1 MFCLRLYTVYKFFLD
16 INIDSIY
23 HGIMHLI
30 EGKGFRGGVH
40 PPDGKELSKGK
51 AIVILPAPEKVIIP
65 LSQHIGAPAESL
77 VKIGDL
83 VKKGDMIGEAK
94 GFVSVPVHASISGKV
109 TAVANFPHSAG
120 KSLPAIQIESD
131 GLDEWSENIKENS
144 NYKNLSP
151 EEIKTIIQNAGIV
164 GMGGAAF
171 PTHVKLSPP
180 ANKKINTLIING
192 AECEPYLT
200 ADHRLMLEEPQ
211 KVLEGAVI
219 IARVLSVKDIY
230 IGIEDNKPDAIK
242 VLADAT
248 SLYEGVKV
256 VSLKVM
262 YPQGGE
268 KQLIKAVTGKEVPSG
283 GLPMDVG
290 ILVQNVATVA
300 AVYDAMRFGIPL
312 IERIVT
318 VTGSGVKEP
327 GNFRARIG
335 TSSFKLIEAAHGFK
349 SEIGK
354 VISGG
359 PMMGMAQ
366 YTLDVP
372 VVKGMSGLLYLPQNE
387 VENAAFDACI
397 RCGRCVAVC
406 PMGLLPNML
415 GIYAELDRFEDA
427 EKTNLMD
434 CIECGSCS
442 YVCPSKRPLVHLIRY
457 AKADVIA
464 KRKKAA

>member
-1 MFCLRLYTVYKFFLD
+1 MQ
-16 INIDSIY
+16 
-23 HGIMHLI
+23 LI
-30 EGKGFRGGVH
+30 RGKGFKGGVH
-40 PPDGKELSKGK
+40 PSDGKELSRAK
-51 AIVILPAPEKVIIP
+51 AVVNLPPPEKVIIP

-77 VKIGDL
+77 VKVGDL
-83 VKKGDMIGEAK
+83 VKKGDKIGEAK

-109 TAVANFPHSAG
+109 TAVANFPHPAG

-131 GLDEWSENIKENS
+131 GLDEWSENVKENPD
-144 NYKNLSP
+144 YKSLSP
-151 EEIKTIIQNAGIV
+151 EEIKSLIQNAGIV

-180 ANKKINTLIING
+180 ANKKIDTLIING

-211 KVLEGAVI
+211 KVLEGAAIV
-219 IARVLSVKDIY
+219 ARALSIKNIY
-230 IGIEDNKPDAIK
+230 IGIEDNKQDAIK
-242 VLADAT
+242 VLADAAKE
-248 SLYEGVKV
+248 YEGIKV

-268 KQLIKAVTGKEVPSG
+268 KQLINAVTGKEVPSG

-290 ILVQNVATVA
+290 IVVQNVATVA
-300 AVYDAMRFGIPL
+300 AVYDAVRFGRPL

-327 GNFRARIG
+327 GNFRVRIG
-335 TSSFKLIEAAHGFK
+335 TSSLKLIEAVHGFK
-349 SEIGK
+349 VEIGK

-359 PMMGMAQ
+359 PMMGMTQ
-366 YTLDVP
+366 HTLDVP
-372 VVKGMSGLLYLPQNE
+372 VVKGMSGLLFLPQNE
-387 VENAAFDACI
+387 VESYTPEACV

-427 EKTNLMD
+427 EKISIMD
-434 CIECGSCS
+434 CMECGSCA

-457 AKADVIA
+457 AKADIMA

>member
-1 MFCLRLYTVYKFFLD
+1 MLIIDFKKDKSYYAQMQLMKGKKF
-16 INIDSIY
+16 
-23 HGIMHLI
+23 
-30 EGKGFRGGVH
+30 KGGVH
-40 PPDGKELSKGK
+40 PPDGKELSNTRT
-51 AIVILPAPEKVIIP
+51 VVPLPVPEKVIIP
-65 LSQHIGAPAESL
+65 LSQHIGSPAESI
-77 VKIGDL
+77 VKVGDI
-83 VKKGDMIGEAK
+83 VIKGQKIGEAK
-94 GFVSVPVHASISGKV
+94 GFVSVPVHASTSGKV
-109 TAVANFPHSAG
+109 TAVANFPHPSG

-131 GLDEWSENIKENS
+131 GLDEWSEDVKENT
-144 NYKNLSP
+144 NYKSLSP
-151 EEIKTIIQNAGIV
+151 EDIKSIIQNAGIV

-180 ANKKINTLIING
+180 ADKKIDTLIING

-200 ADHRLMLEEPQ
+200 ADHRLMLEEPVR
-211 KVLEGAVI
+211 VLEGASI
-219 IARVLSVKDIY
+219 IARALSVTNVF

-242 VLADAT
+242 VLADAAKSYSGIKVI
-248 SLYEGVKV
+248 SLPVI
-256 VSLKVM
+256 

-268 KQLIKAVTGKEVPSG
+268 KQLITAITGRAVPSG

-290 ILVQNVATVA
+290 VVVQNVATVA
-300 AVYDAMRFGIPL
+300 AVYDAVRFGRPL

-318 VTGSGVKEP
+318 VTGSGVREP
-327 GNFRARIG
+327 SNFRVRIG
-335 TSSFKLIEAAHGFK
+335 TSSLKLIEAAHGFK

-372 VVKGMSGLLYLPQNE
+372 VVKGMSGLLFLPRNE
-387 VENAAFDACI
+387 VKNYTPEACI

-415 GIYAELDRFEDA
+415 GIYSELERFEDA
-427 EKTNLMD
+427 EKISVMD
-434 CIECGSCS
+434 CMECGSCA
-442 YVCPSKRPLVHLIRY
+442 YVCPSRRPLVHLIRY
-457 AKADVIA
+457 AKADVMA

>member
-1 MFCLRLYTVYKFFLD
+1 MQ
-16 INIDSIY
+16 
-23 HGIMHLI
+23 LI
-30 EGKGFRGGVH
+30 KGKGFRGGVH
-40 PPDGKELSKGK
+40 PLDGKELSKAK
-51 AIVILPAPEKVIIP
+51 AVVTLPVPEKVIIP

-77 VKIGDL
+77 VKVGDV
-83 VKKGDMIGEAK
+83 VKKGQKIGEAK

-109 TAVANFPHSAG
+109 TAVANFPHPAG
-120 KSLPAIQIESD
+120 KSLPGIRIEFD
-131 GLDEWSENIKENS
+131 GLDEWSDEIKENS

-151 EEIKTIIQNAGIV
+151 EEIRTIIQGAGIV

-171 PTHVKLSPP
+171 PTHIKLSPP
-180 ANKKINTLIING
+180 ANKKIDTLIING
-192 AECEPYLT
+192 VECEPYLT
-200 ADHRLMLEEPQ
+200 ADHRLMLEEPE
-211 KVLEGAVI
+211 KVLKGAS
-219 IARVLSVKDIY
+219 IAAKALSAKRIF

-242 VLADAT
+242 VLTDAAKNPST
-248 SLYEGVKV
+248 PPLSKGGEEGISITVISLP
-256 VSLKVM
+256 VM

-290 ILVQNVATVA
+290 VVVQNVATVA
-300 AVYDAMRFGIPL
+300 AIYDAVRFGRPL

-318 VTGSGVKEP
+318 VSGSGVKEP
-327 GNFRARIG
+327 GNFKVRIG
-335 TSSFKLIEAAHGFK
+335 TSSLKLIEAAGGFK
-349 SEIGK
+349 EEIAK
-354 VISGG
+354 VVAGG
-359 PMMGMAQ
+359 PMMGMSQ

-372 VVKGMSGLLYLPQNE
+372 VIKGMSGLLFLPQGE
-387 VENAAFDACI
+387 VESYTPEACV

-427 EKTNLMD
+427 EKISLMD
-434 CIECGSCS
+434 CIECGSCA

-457 AKADVIA
+457 AKADVMA

>member
-1 MFCLRLYTVYKFFLD
+1 M
-16 INIDSIY
+16 
-23 HGIMHLI
+23 
-30 EGKGFRGGVH
+30 
-40 PPDGKELSKGK
+40 
-51 AIVILPAPEKVIIP
+51 
-65 LSQHIGAPAESL
+65 
-77 VKIGDL
+77 
-83 VKKGDMIGEAK
+83 VKKGQKIGEAK

-109 TAVANFPHSAG
+109 TAVANFPHPAG

-131 GLDEWSENIKENS
+131 GLDEWSESVRENL

-151 EEIKTIIQNAGIV
+151 EEIKSMIQNAGIV

-180 ANKKINTLIING
+180 ANKKISTLIING

-200 ADHRLMLEEPQ
+200 ADHRLMLEEPE
-211 KVLEGAVI
+211 KVLEGATIV
-219 IARVLSVKDIY
+219 ARALSIRDVY

-242 VLADAT
+242 IMADAAKNPPNPP
-248 SLYEGVKV
+248 LPKGGEGGISIKV
-256 VSLKVM
+256 VSLSVM

-268 KQLIKAVTGKEVPSG
+268 KQLINAVTGKEVPSG

-290 ILVQNVATVA
+290 VVVQNVATVA
-300 AVYDAMRFGIPL
+300 AIYDAVRFGRPL

-318 VTGSGVKEP
+318 VTGAGVKEP
-327 GNFRARIG
+327 GNFRVRIG
-335 TSSFKLIEAAHGFK
+335 TSSLKLIEAAGGLRG
-349 SEIGK
+349 EIGK
-354 VISGG
+354 VVSGG
-359 PMMGMAQ
+359 PMMGMTQ

-372 VVKGMSGLLYLPQNE
+372 VIKGMSGLLFFPQSE
-387 VENAAFDACI
+387 VKSYTPEACV

-427 EKTNLMD
+427 EKIGLMD
-434 CIECGSCS
+434 CMECGSCA
-442 YVCPSKRPLVHLIRY
+442 YVCPSKRPLVHLIKY
-457 AKADVIA
+457 AKADVMA

>member
-1 MFCLRLYTVYKFFLD
+1 MQLVK
-16 INIDSIY
+16 
-23 HGIMHLI
+23 
-30 EGKGFRGGVH
+30 GKGFKGGVH
-40 PPDGKELSKGK
+40 PYDGKELSKGK
-51 AIVILPAPEKVIIP
+51 VVVALSAPEKVTIP
-65 LSQHIGAPAESL
+65 LSQHIGSPAEPL
-77 VKIGDL
+77 VKVGDM
-83 VKKGDMIGEAK
+83 VKKGQKIGEAK

-109 TAVANFPHSAG
+109 TAVASFPHPAG
-120 KSLPAIQIESD
+120 KSLPAIQVESD
-131 GLDEWSENIKENS
+131 GLDEWFEEVKENP

-151 EEIKTIIQNAGIV
+151 EEIKAMVQNAGIV

-180 ANKKINTLIING
+180 ANKKIDTLIING

-200 ADHRLMLEEPQ
+200 ADHRLMLEEPL
-211 KVLEGAVI
+211 KVLEGAAIVGR
-219 IARVLSVKDIY
+219 ALSIKDIF

-242 VLADAT
+242 IMADAAK
-248 SLYEGVKV
+248 SYVGIKV
-256 VSLKVM
+256 VSLPVM

-268 KQLIKAVTGKEVPSG
+268 KQLINAVTGREVPSG

-290 ILVQNVATVA
+290 VVVQNVATVA
-300 AVYDAMRFGIPL
+300 AIYDAVRFGRPL

-318 VTGSGVKEP
+318 VTGAGVKEP

-335 TSSFKLIEAAHGFK
+335 TSSLKLIEAAGGLK
-349 SEIGK
+349 GELGK

-359 PMMGMAQ
+359 PMMGMTQ

-372 VVKGMSGLLYLPQNE
+372 VVKGMSGLLFLPRSE
-387 VENAAFDACI
+387 VKSYTPDACI

-415 GIYAELDRFEDA
+415 GIYAELDRFDQA
-427 EKTNLMD
+427 EKANLMD

-457 AKADVIA
+457 AKADVMA
-464 KRKKAA
+464 RRKKAA

>member
-1 MFCLRLYTVYKFFLD
+1 
-16 INIDSIY
+16 
-23 HGIMHLI
+23 MHLI
-30 EGKGFRGGVH
+30 KGKGFKGGVH
-40 PPDGKELSKGK
+40 PPDGKELSNAKE
-51 AIVILPAPEKVIIP
+51 VVTLPVPEQVTIP

-77 VKIGDL
+77 VKVGDA
-83 VKKGDMIGEAK
+83 VKKGQKIGEAK

-109 TAVANFPHSAG
+109 TAVASFPHPAG
-120 KSLPAIQIESD
+120 KNLPAIQIESD
-131 GLDEWSENIKENS
+131 GLDEWSEDVKENPS
-144 NYKNLSP
+144 YKNLSP
-151 EEIKTIIQNAGIV
+151 EEIKSIIQGAGIV

-180 ANKKINTLIING
+180 ANKKIDTLIING

-200 ADHRLMLEEPQ
+200 ADHRLMLEEPDR
-211 KVLEGAVI
+211 VIEGASI
-219 IARVLSVKDIY
+219 IARALSVPNIL

-242 VLADAT
+242 AVSDAAR
-248 SLYEGVKV
+248 SYEGVKV

-268 KQLIKAVTGKEVPSG
+268 KQLIKAVSGKEVPSG

-290 ILVQNVATVA
+290 VVVQNVATAA
-300 AVYDAMRFGIPL
+300 AVYDAIRFGRPL

-318 VTGSGVKEP
+318 VTGSGVNNP
-327 GNFRARIG
+327 GNFRVRTG
-335 TSSFKLIEAAHGFK
+335 TSSLKLIEAAGGFK

-359 PMMGMAQ
+359 PMMGMTQ
-366 YTLDVP
+366 YTLDIP
-372 VVKGMSGLLYLPQNE
+372 VTKGMSGLLFLPQNE
-387 VENAAFDACI
+387 VKSYASEACI

-415 GIYAELDRFEDA
+415 GIYAELDRFEQA
-427 EKTNLMD
+427 EKANLMD
-434 CIECGSCS
+434 CIECGSCA

-457 AKADVIA
+457 AKADVMA
-464 KRKKAA
+464 RRKKAA

>member
-1 MFCLRLYTVYKFFLD
+1 MQ
-16 INIDSIY
+16 
-23 HGIMHLI
+23 LI
-30 EGKGFRGGVH
+30 KGKGFKGGVH
-40 PPDGKELSKGK
+40 PPDGKELSNAKT
-51 AIVILPAPEKVIIP
+51 VVTLPAPEQVIIP

-77 VKIGDL
+77 VKVGDI
-83 VKKGDMIGEAK
+83 VKKGQKIGEAK
-94 GFVSVPVHASISGKV
+94 GFVSVPIHASISGKV
-109 TAVANFPHSAG
+109 TAVASFPHPAG
-120 KSLPAIQIESD
+120 KNLPAIQIESD
-131 GLDEWSENIKENS
+131 GLDEWSEDVKENPS
-144 NYKNLSP
+144 YKNLSP
-151 EEIKTIIQNAGIV
+151 EEIKSIIQGAGIV

-180 ANKKINTLIING
+180 ANKKIDTLIING

-200 ADHRLMLEEPQ
+200 ADHRLMLEEPV
-211 KVLEGAVI
+211 KVIEGASI
-219 IARVLSVKDIY
+219 IARALSIANVF

-242 VLADAT
+242 AMADAAQNPPT
-248 SLYEGVKV
+248 PPLSKGGEGGISIKV

-268 KQLIKAVTGKEVPSG
+268 KQLIKAVSGKEVPSG

-290 ILVQNVATVA
+290 VVVQNVATAA
-300 AVYDAMRFGIPL
+300 AVYDAVRFGRPL

-318 VTGSGVKEP
+318 VTGSGVNNP
-327 GNFRARIG
+327 GNFRVRTG
-335 TSSFKLIEAAHGFK
+335 TSSLKLIEAAGGLK
-349 SEIGK
+349 SDIGK

-359 PMMGMAQ
+359 PMMGMTQ

-372 VVKGMSGLLYLPQNE
+372 VTKGMSGLLFLPQNE
-387 VENAAFDACI
+387 VKSYASEACI

-415 GIYAELDRFEDA
+415 GIYAELDRFDQA
-427 EKTNLMD
+427 EKANLMD

-457 AKADVIA
+457 AKADVMA
-464 KRKKAA
+464 RRKKAA

>member
-1 MFCLRLYTVYKFFLD
+1 
-16 INIDSIY
+16 
-23 HGIMHLI
+23 MHLI
-30 EGKGFRGGVH
+30 KGKGFKGGVH
-40 PPDGKELSKGK
+40 PPDGKELSNAKE
-51 AIVILPAPEKVIIP
+51 VVTLPVPEQVTIP

-77 VKIGDL
+77 VKVGDA
-83 VKKGDMIGEAK
+83 VKKGQKIGEAK

-109 TAVANFPHSAG
+109 TAVASFPHPAG
-120 KSLPAIQIESD
+120 KNLPAIQIESD
-131 GLDEWSENIKENS
+131 GLDEWSEDVKENPS
-144 NYKNLSP
+144 YKNLSP
-151 EEIKTIIQNAGIV
+151 EEIKSIIQGAGIV

-180 ANKKINTLIING
+180 ANKKIDTLIING

-200 ADHRLMLEEPQ
+200 ADHRLMLEEPDR
-211 KVLEGAVI
+211 VIEGASI
-219 IARVLSVKDIY
+219 IARALSVPNIL

-242 VLADAT
+242 AVSDAAR
-248 SLYEGVKV
+248 SYEGVKV

-268 KQLIKAVTGKEVPSG
+268 KQLIKAVSGKEVPSG

-290 ILVQNVATVA
+290 VVVQNVATAA
-300 AVYDAMRFGIPL
+300 AVYDAIRFGRPL

-318 VTGSGVKEP
+318 VTGSGVNNP
-327 GNFRARIG
+327 GNFRVRTG
-335 TSSFKLIEAAHGFK
+335 TSSLKLIEAAGGFK

-359 PMMGMAQ
+359 PMMGMTK
-366 YTLDVP
+366 YTLDIP
-372 VVKGMSGLLYLPQNE
+372 VTKGMSGLLFLPQNE
-387 VENAAFDACI
+387 VKSYASEACI

-415 GIYAELDRFEDA
+415 GIYAELDRFEQA
-427 EKTNLMD
+427 EKANLMD
-434 CIECGSCS
+434 CIECGSCA

-457 AKADVIA
+457 AKADVMA
-464 KRKKAA
+464 RRKKAA

>member
-1 MFCLRLYTVYKFFLD
+1 MNLVK
-16 INIDSIY
+16 
-23 HGIMHLI
+23 
-30 EGKGFRGGVH
+30 GKGFKGGIH
-40 PPDGKELSKGK
+40 PHDWKELSKGK
-51 AIVILPAPEKVIIP
+51 AVVTLPAPEKVIIP

-77 VKIGDL
+77 AKVGDT
-83 VKKGDMIGEAK
+83 VKKGQKIGEAK
-94 GFVSVPVHASISGKV
+94 GFVSAPVHASVSGKV
-109 TAVANFPHSAG
+109 TAVASFPHPAG

-131 GLDEWSENIKENS
+131 GLDEWSEDVKENT

-151 EEIKTIIQNAGIV
+151 EEIKSIIQNAGIV

-180 ANKKINTLIING
+180 ENKKIDTLIING

-200 ADHRLMLEEPQ
+200 ADHRLMLEEPD

-219 IARVLSVKDIY
+219 VARALSIKEIY
-230 IGIEDNKPDAIK
+230 IGIEDNKPDAIR
-242 VLADAT
+242 VMADAAKNPPIPPL
-248 SLYEGVKV
+248 SKGGEGGISVKV

-290 ILVQNVATVA
+290 VLVQNVATVA
-300 AVYDAMRFGIPL
+300 AIYDAVRFGRPL

-318 VTGSGVKEP
+318 VSGSGVKEP
-327 GNFRARIG
+327 GNFRVRVGI
-335 TSSFKLIEAAHGFK
+335 SSLKLIEAAGGFK
-349 SEIGK
+349 EEIGK
-354 VISGG
+354 VIAGG
-359 PMMGMAQ
+359 PMMGVAQ
-366 YTLDVP
+366 YTLDMP
-372 VVKGMSGLLYLPQNE
+372 VTKGMSGLLFMPASE
-387 VENAAFDACI
+387 VERFTSEACV
-397 RCGRCVAVC
+397 RCGKCVAAC

-427 EKTNLMD
+427 EKISVMD
-434 CIECGSCS
+434 CIECGSCA

-457 AKADVIA
+457 AKADVMA

>member
-1 MFCLRLYTVYKFFLD
+1 
-16 INIDSIY
+16 
-23 HGIMHLI
+23 MHLI
-30 EGKGFRGGVH
+30 KGKGFKGGVH
-40 PPDGKELSKGK
+40 PPDGKELSNAKE
-51 AIVILPAPEKVIIP
+51 VVTLPVPEQVTIP

-77 VKIGDL
+77 VKVGDA
-83 VKKGDMIGEAK
+83 VKKGQKIGEAK

-109 TAVANFPHSAG
+109 TAVASFPHPAG
-120 KSLPAIQIESD
+120 KNLPAIQIESD
-131 GLDEWSENIKENS
+131 GLDEWSEDVKENPS
-144 NYKNLSP
+144 YKNLSP
-151 EEIKTIIQNAGIV
+151 EEIKSIIQGAGIV

-180 ANKKINTLIING
+180 ANKKIDTLIING

-200 ADHRLMLEEPQ
+200 ADHRLMLEEPDR
-211 KVLEGAVI
+211 VIEGASI
-219 IARVLSVKDIY
+219 IARALSAPNIL

-242 VLADAT
+242 AVSDAAR
-248 SLYEGVKV
+248 SYEGVKV

-268 KQLIKAVTGKEVPSG
+268 KQLIKAVSGKEVPSG

-290 ILVQNVATVA
+290 VVVQNVATAA
-300 AVYDAMRFGIPL
+300 AVYDAIRFGRPL

-318 VTGSGVKEP
+318 VTGSGVNNP
-327 GNFRARIG
+327 GNFRVRTG
-335 TSSFKLIEAAHGFK
+335 TSSLKLIEAAGGFK

-359 PMMGMAQ
+359 PMMGMTQ
-366 YTLDVP
+366 YTLDIP
-372 VVKGMSGLLYLPQNE
+372 VTKGMSGLLFLPQNE
-387 VENAAFDACI
+387 VKSYASEACI

-415 GIYAELDRFEDA
+415 GIYAELDRFEQA
-427 EKTNLMD
+427 EKANLMD
-434 CIECGSCS
+434 CIECGSCA

-457 AKADVIA
+457 AKADVMA
-464 KRKKAA
+464 RRKKAA

>member
-1 MFCLRLYTVYKFFLD
+1 
-16 INIDSIY
+16 
-23 HGIMHLI
+23 MHLI
-30 EGKGFRGGVH
+30 KGKGFKGGVH
-40 PPDGKELSKGK
+40 PPDGKELSNAKE
-51 AIVILPAPEKVIIP
+51 VVTLPVPEQVTIP

-77 VKIGDL
+77 VKVGDA
-83 VKKGDMIGEAK
+83 VKKGQKIGEAK

-109 TAVANFPHSAG
+109 TAVASFPHPAG

-131 GLDEWSENIKENS
+131 GLDEWSEDVKENPS
-144 NYKNLSP
+144 YKNLSP
-151 EEIKTIIQNAGIV
+151 EEIKSIIQGAGIV

-180 ANKKINTLIING
+180 ANKKIDTLIING

-200 ADHRLMLEEPQ
+200 ADHRLMLEEPDR
-211 KVLEGAVI
+211 VIEGASI
-219 IARVLSVKDIY
+219 IARALSVPNIL

-242 VLADAT
+242 AVSDAAR
-248 SLYEGVKV
+248 SYEGVKV

-268 KQLIKAVTGKEVPSG
+268 KQLIKAVSGKEVPSG

-290 ILVQNVATVA
+290 VVVQNVATAA
-300 AVYDAMRFGIPL
+300 AVYDAIRFGRPL

-318 VTGSGVKEP
+318 VTGSGVNNP
-327 GNFRARIG
+327 GNFRVRTG
-335 TSSFKLIEAAHGFK
+335 TSSLKLIEAAGGFK

-359 PMMGMAQ
+359 PMMGMTQ
-366 YTLDVP
+366 YTLDIP
-372 VVKGMSGLLYLPQNE
+372 VTKGMSGLLFLPQNE
-387 VENAAFDACI
+387 VKSYASEACI

-415 GIYAELDRFEDA
+415 GIYAELDRFEQA
-427 EKTNLMD
+427 EKANLMD

-457 AKADVIA
+457 AKADVMA
-464 KRKKAA
+464 RRKKAA

>member
-1 MFCLRLYTVYKFFLD
+1 MQ
-16 INIDSIY
+16 
-23 HGIMHLI
+23 LI
-30 EGKGFRGGVH
+30 KGKGFRGGVH
-40 PPDGKELSKGK
+40 PPDGKELSNAK
-51 AIVILPAPEKVIIP
+51 AVVTLPVPEQVTIP

-77 VKIGDL
+77 VKVGDI
-83 VKKGDMIGEAK
+83 VKKGQKIGEAK
-94 GFVSVPVHASISGKV
+94 GFVSVPIHASISGKV
-109 TAVANFPHSAG
+109 TAVASFPHPAG

-131 GLDEWSENIKENS
+131 GLDEWSEEVNENLK
-144 NYKNLSP
+144 YKNLSP
-151 EEIKTIIQNAGIV
+151 EEIKSIIQGAGIV

-180 ANKKINTLIING
+180 ANKKIDTLIING

-200 ADHRLMLEEPQ
+200 ADHRLMLEEPDR
-211 KVLEGAVI
+211 VIEGASI
-219 IARVLSVKDIY
+219 IARALSVPNIL

-242 VLADAT
+242 AVSDAAR
-248 SLYEGVKV
+248 SYEGVKV

-268 KQLIKAVTGKEVPSG
+268 KQLIKAVSGKEVPSG

-290 ILVQNVATVA
+290 VVVQNVATAA
-300 AVYDAMRFGIPL
+300 AVYDAIRFGRPL

-318 VTGSGVKEP
+318 VTGSGVNNP
-327 GNFRARIG
+327 GNFRVRTG
-335 TSSFKLIEAAHGFK
+335 TSSLKLIEAAGGFK

-359 PMMGMAQ
+359 PMMGMTQ
-366 YTLDVP
+366 YTLDIP
-372 VVKGMSGLLYLPQNE
+372 VTKGMSGLLFLPQNE
-387 VENAAFDACI
+387 VKSYASEACI

-415 GIYAELDRFEDA
+415 GIYAELDRFEQA
-427 EKTNLMD
+427 EKANLMD
-434 CIECGSCS
+434 CIECGSCA

-457 AKADVIA
+457 AKADVMA
-464 KRKKAA
+464 RRKKAA

>member
-1 MFCLRLYTVYKFFLD
+1 MNLIKGKSFGG
-16 INIDSIY
+16 
-23 HGIMHLI
+23 GI
-30 EGKGFRGGVH
+30 H
-40 PPDGKELSKGK
+40 PPDGKELSRGK
-51 AIVILPAPEKVIIP
+51 AVVTLPPPEKVIIP

-77 VKIGDL
+77 VKIGDI
-83 VKKGDMIGEAK
+83 VKKGQKIGEAK

-109 TAVANFPHSAG
+109 TAVTNFPHPAG

-131 GLDEWSENIKENS
+131 GLDEWSEDVKENL
-144 NYKNLSP
+144 NYKSLNP
-151 EEIKTIIQNAGIV
+151 EEIKSLIQNAGIV

-180 ANKKINTLIING
+180 ANKKIDTLIING

-200 ADHRLMLEEPQ
+200 ADHRLMLEEPL
-211 KVLEGAVI
+211 KVLEGAAIV
-219 IARVLSVKDIY
+219 ARALSIKGIL

-242 VLADAT
+242 AMADA
-248 SLYEGVKV
+248 SRQYEGIKI
-256 VSLKVM
+256 VSLPVM

-268 KQLIKAVTGKEVPSG
+268 KQLIKAITGKEVPSG

-290 ILVQNVATVA
+290 ILVQNVATVSA
-300 AVYDAMRFGIPL
+300 IYDAVRFGRPL

-327 GNFRARIG
+327 GNFRVRIG
-335 TSSFKLIEAAHGFK
+335 TSSLKLIEAAHGFK
-349 SEIGK
+349 EEIAK
-354 VISGG
+354 VVAGG

-372 VVKGMSGLLYLPQNE
+372 VVKGMSGLLFLPQSE
-387 VENAAFDACI
+387 VESYTPEACI
-397 RCGRCVAVC
+397 RCGRCVTVC

-415 GIYAELDRFEDA
+415 GIYAELDRFGDA
-427 EKTNLMD
+427 EKINVMD
-434 CIECGSCS
+434 CMECGSCA

-457 AKADVIA
+457 AKADIMA

>member
-1 MFCLRLYTVYKFFLD
+1 MQ
-16 INIDSIY
+16 
-23 HGIMHLI
+23 LI
-30 EGKGFRGGVH
+30 KGKGFRGGVH
-40 PPDGKELSKGK
+40 PPDGKELSSAK
-51 AIVILPAPEKVIIP
+51 AVVTLPVPEKVIIP

-77 VKIGDL
+77 VKVGDI
-83 VKKGDMIGEAK
+83 VKKGQKIGEAK

-109 TAVANFPHSAG
+109 TAVASFPHPAG

-131 GLDEWSENIKENS
+131 GLDEWSETVKENP

-151 EEIKTIIQNAGIV
+151 DEIKSIIQDAGMV

-180 ANKKINTLIING
+180 ANKKIDTLIING

-200 ADHRLMLEEPQ
+200 ADHRLMLEEPT

-219 IARVLSVKDIY
+219 VAKALSIKDIF

-242 VLADAT
+242 VLADAAR
-248 SLYEGVKV
+248 SYEGVKI
-256 VSLKVM
+256 VSLNVM

-268 KQLIKAVTGKEVPSG
+268 KQLINAVTGKEVPSG

-290 ILVQNVATVA
+290 IVVQNVATVA
-300 AVYDAMRFGIPL
+300 AIYDAVRFGIPL

-327 GNFRARIG
+327 GNFRVRIG
-335 TSSFKLIEAAHGFK
+335 TSSLKLIEAAHGFK
-349 SEIGK
+349 MEIGK

-359 PMMGMAQ
+359 PMMGMTQ

-372 VVKGMSGLLYLPQNE
+372 VVKGMSGLLFFPQSE
-387 VENAAFDACI
+387 VKSYTPEACI

-415 GIYAELDRFEDA
+415 GIYAELERFEDA
-427 EKTNLMD
+427 EKISLMD
-434 CIECGSCS
+434 CMECGSCS
-442 YVCPSKRPLVHLIRY
+442 YVCPSRRPLVHLIRY
-457 AKADVIA
+457 AKADVMA

>member
-1 MFCLRLYTVYKFFLD
+1 MQ
-16 INIDSIY
+16 
-23 HGIMHLI
+23 LI
-30 EGKGFRGGVH
+30 KGKGFKGGVH
-40 PPDGKELSKGK
+40 PPDGKELSNAK
-51 AIVILPAPEKVIIP
+51 AVATLPVPEKVTIP

-77 VKIGDL
+77 VKVGDA
-83 VKKGDMIGEAK
+83 VKKGQKIGEAK

-109 TAVANFPHSAG
+109 TAVAGFPHPAG
-120 KSLPAIQIESD
+120 KNLPAIQIESD
-131 GLDEWSENIKENS
+131 GLDEWSADVKENPG
-144 NYKNLSP
+144 YKNLSP
-151 EEIKTIIQNAGIV
+151 EEIKSIIQGAGIV

-180 ANKKINTLIING
+180 ANKKIDTLIING

-200 ADHRLMLEEPQ
+200 ADHRLMLEEPNR
-211 KVLEGAVI
+211 VIDGASI
-219 IARVLSVKDIY
+219 IARALSVSNIL

-242 VLADAT
+242 TMADAARP
-248 SLYEGVKV
+248 YEGVRV

-268 KQLIKAVTGKEVPSG
+268 KQLIKAVSGKEVPSG

-290 ILVQNVATVA
+290 VVVQNVATAA
-300 AVYDAMRFGIPL
+300 AVYDAVRFGRPL

-318 VTGSGVKEP
+318 ISGSGVNNP
-327 GNFRARIG
+327 GNFRVRTG
-335 TSSFKLIEAAHGFK
+335 TSSLKLIEAAGGFK

-359 PMMGMAQ
+359 PMMGMTQ

-372 VVKGMSGLLYLPQNE
+372 VTKGMSGLLFLPQNE
-387 VENAAFDACI
+387 VKSYASEACI

-415 GIYAELDRFEDA
+415 GIYAELDRFDQA
-427 EKTNLMD
+427 EKANLMD
-434 CIECGSCS
+434 CIECGSCA

-457 AKADVIA
+457 AKADVMA
-464 KRKKAA
+464 RRKKAA

>member
-1 MFCLRLYTVYKFFLD
+1 MQ
-16 INIDSIY
+16 
-23 HGIMHLI
+23 LI
-30 EGKGFRGGVH
+30 KGKGFKGGVH
-40 PPDGKELSKGK
+40 PPDGKELSKAK
-51 AIVILPAPEKVIIP
+51 PVVVLPAPETVIMP
-65 LSQHIGAPAESL
+65 LSQHIGSPAEPL
-77 VKIGDL
+77 VKVGDM
-83 VKKGDMIGEAK
+83 VKKGQKIGEAK

-109 TAVANFPHSAG
+109 TAVANFPHPAG

-131 GLDEWSENIKENS
+131 GLDEWSEDVRENL

-151 EEIKTIIQNAGIV
+151 EEIKTMIQNAGIV

-180 ANKKINTLIING
+180 ANKTIDTLIING

-200 ADHRLMLEEPQ
+200 ADHRLMLEEPL
-211 KVLEGAVI
+211 KVLEGAAIV
-219 IARVLSVKDIY
+219 ARALSIKDIS

-242 VLADAT
+242 IMADAAK
-248 SLYEGVKV
+248 SYAGIKV
-256 VSLKVM
+256 VSLPVM

-268 KQLIKAVTGKEVPSG
+268 KQLINAVTDREVPSG

-290 ILVQNVATVA
+290 VVVQNIATVA
-300 AVYDAMRFGIPL
+300 AIYDAVRFGRPL

-318 VTGSGVKEP
+318 VTGAGVREP

-335 TSSFKLIEAAHGFK
+335 TSSLKLIEAAGGLK
-349 SEIGK
+349 GEIGK

-359 PMMGMAQ
+359 PMMGMTQ

-372 VVKGMSGLLYLPQNE
+372 VVKGMSGLLFFPQSE
-387 VENAAFDACI
+387 VKSYTPEACI

-415 GIYAELDRFEDA
+415 GVYAELDRFDDA
-427 EKTNLMD
+427 EKTGLMD
-434 CIECGSCS
+434 CMECGSCA

-457 AKADVIA
+457 AKADVMA

>member
-1 MFCLRLYTVYKFFLD
+1 
-16 INIDSIY
+16 
-23 HGIMHLI
+23 MHLI
-30 EGKGFRGGVH
+30 KGKGFKGGVH
-40 PPDGKELSKGK
+40 PPDGKELSNAKE
-51 AIVILPAPEKVIIP
+51 VVTLPVPEQVTIP

-77 VKIGDL
+77 VKAGDI
-83 VKKGDMIGEAK
+83 VKKGQKIGEAK

-109 TAVANFPHSAG
+109 TAVASFPHPAG
-120 KSLPAIQIESD
+120 KNLPAIQIESD
-131 GLDEWSENIKENS
+131 GLDEWSEDVKENPS
-144 NYKNLSP
+144 YKNLSP
-151 EEIKTIIQNAGIV
+151 EEIKSIIQGAGIV

-180 ANKKINTLIING
+180 ANKKIDTLIING

-200 ADHRLMLEEPQ
+200 ADHRLMLEEPDR
-211 KVLEGAVI
+211 VIEGASI
-219 IARVLSVKDIY
+219 IARALSVPNIL

-242 VLADAT
+242 AVSDAAR
-248 SLYEGVKV
+248 SYEGVKV

-268 KQLIKAVTGKEVPSG
+268 KQLIKAVSGKEVPSG

-290 ILVQNVATVA
+290 VVVQNVATAA
-300 AVYDAMRFGIPL
+300 AVYDAIRFGRPL

-318 VTGSGVKEP
+318 VTGSGVNNP
-327 GNFRARIG
+327 GNFRVRTG
-335 TSSFKLIEAAHGFK
+335 TSSLKLIEAAGGFK

-359 PMMGMAQ
+359 PMMGMTQ
-366 YTLDVP
+366 YTLDIP
-372 VVKGMSGLLYLPQNE
+372 VTKGMSGLLFLPQNE
-387 VENAAFDACI
+387 VKSYASEACI

-415 GIYAELDRFEDA
+415 GIYAELDRFEQA
-427 EKTNLMD
+427 EKANLMD
-434 CIECGSCS
+434 CIECGSCA

-457 AKADVIA
+457 AKADVMA
-464 KRKKAA
+464 RRKKAA